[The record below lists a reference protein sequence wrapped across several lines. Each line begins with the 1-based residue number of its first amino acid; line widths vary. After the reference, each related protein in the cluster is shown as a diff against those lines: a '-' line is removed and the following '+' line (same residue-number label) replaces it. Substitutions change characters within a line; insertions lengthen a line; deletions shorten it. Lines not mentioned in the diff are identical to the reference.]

1 MAGGLE
7 PAGGPVRPVYSIEAA
22 SGDLGAP
29 LVDADGRVAAI
40 ALAEFDA
47 AGCRACVLTASVD
60 AIGASMRGAGVGT
73 DRGVAGRALDD
84 AFAIARTG
92 DVDGATGAYRRAEA
106 AFPALRDRA
115 DIVGVILSRADDAER
130 HGRLT
135 ALLWALVL
143 VQLIAAGALVWR
155 ALTLRPAAP
164 GGRPP
169 KARTSTRST
178 SR

>member
-1 MAGGLE
+1 
-7 PAGGPVRPVYSIEAA
+7 
-22 SGDLGAP
+22 
-29 LVDADGRVAAI
+29 
-40 ALAEFDA
+40 
-47 AGCRACVLTASVD
+47 
-60 AIGASMRGAGVGT
+60 MRGAGVGT